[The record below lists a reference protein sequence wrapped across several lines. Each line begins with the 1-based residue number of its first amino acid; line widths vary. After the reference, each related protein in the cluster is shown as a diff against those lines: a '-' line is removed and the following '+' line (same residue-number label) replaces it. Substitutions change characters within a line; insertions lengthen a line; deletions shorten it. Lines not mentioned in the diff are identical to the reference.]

1 MSSLRL
7 RRTFGAAGLYIILTL
22 AALAVLFPILFAAS
36 VSLQQASDMASYPPH
51 LLPPTWH
58 WENYKQVLTVF
69 PAGRFLFNSLLVSAL
84 VTLGQLVTC
93 SLAAYAFAFIE
104 FPGRGLLFGLTLATL
119 MVPAEVTLIPNYL
132 LIRSLQWMDRYQGLA
147 LPFIASAFG
156 IFLLRQFFL
165 QVPHALYDAAR
176 IDGCGR
182 FRFFRSI
189 ALPLA
194 QPGLITL
201 GAYTFLATWNQYLWP
216 LLVTNDKLMRTV
228 QIAARFLRN
237 EEAQQWNLIMAGVIL
252 VLLPALVLLLI
263 AHRQIV
269 RGLITGAV
277 KG

>member
-1 MSSLRL
+1 MSPSLR
-7 RRTFGAAGLYIILTL
+7 RGIGFAATYVALVV
-22 AALAVLFPILFAAS
+22 AALAVIFPLLFAAS
-36 VSLQQASDMASYPPH
+36 VSLQSAGDVSTYPPYLIPPSLH
-51 LLPPTWH
+51 L
-58 WENYKQVLTVF
+58 ENYAQVLAIF
-69 PAGRFLFNSLLVSAL
+69 PAGRFLFNSLLVSTL
-84 VTLGQLVTC
+84 VTVGQVVTC
-93 SLAAYAFAFIE
+93 SLAAYAFAFIA
-104 FPGRGLLFGLTLATL
+104 FKGRNLLFGLTLATL

-132 LIRSLQWMDRYQGLA
+132 LIRHLDWMDRYQGLVA
-147 LPFIASAFG
+147 PFVASAFG

-165 QVPHALYDAAR
+165 QVPTVLYDAAR

-194 QPGLITL
+194 RPGLITL
-201 GAYTFLATWNQYLWP
+201 SAYTFLQTWNQYLWP
-216 LLVTNDKLMRTV
+216 LLVTNEKAMRTV

-237 EEAQQWNLIMAGVIL
+237 EEAQQWHLIMAGVVL
-252 VLLPALVLLLI
+252 VLLPALILLLV